1 MLGEKKYPVYFGALH
16 VGNPNE
22 ISLFSHAYRYFS
34 KLYTHPNGK
43 ALMTRRALVCGAS
56 AGIGAA
62 TALALASQGCEIVAL
77 ARGEANLTSLI
88 DRLPTAAGQKHRF
101 LALDVSDLS
110 ALERALTEHCAEFGG
125 FDILINNSGGP
136 PSGAI
141 LTATTAQFLAAFQ
154 QHLLAAHC
162 LAQLLLPQMQ
172 AKGFGR
178 IVNVISTSVKE
189 PLKDLGVSNTVRAAV
204 ASWAKTLASEVA
216 ADGITV
222 NNVLPGFTATA
233 RLQAIINRRMEK
245 GAAQSE
251 IEAALKSEVPAR
263 RFAQADEVAAAIA
276 FLASDAAG
284 YINGVN
290 LPVDGGR
297 TRSL

>member
-1 MLGEKKYPVYFGALH
+1 MKP
-16 VGNPNE
+16 
-22 ISLFSHAYRYFS
+22 
-34 KLYTHPNGK
+34 
-43 ALMTRRALVCGAS
+43 RRALVCGAS

-62 TALALASQGCEIVAL
+62 TALALAEQGCEIVAVSRTAANLQALL
-77 ARGEANLTSLI
+77 ARLPASVGQTHRLI
-88 DRLPTAAGQKHRF
+88 
-101 LALDVSDLS
+101 ALDIADVQ
-110 ALERALTEHCAEFGG
+110 ALESQVREHCAEFGAI
-125 FDILINNSGGP
+125 DILINNSGGP

-141 LTATTAQFLAAFQ
+141 ASATASQFLSAFQ

-162 LAQLLLPQMQ
+162 LAQLLLPAMRAQ
-172 AKGFGR
+172 AFGR
-178 IVNVISTSVKE
+178 IINVISTSVKE

-233 RLQAIINRRMEK
+233 RLQAIIDRRIEK
-245 GAAQSE
+245 SGAAQSD
-251 IEAALKSEVPAR
+251 IEAALKAEVPAR
-263 RFAQADEVAAAIA
+263 RFAEAHEVAAAIA

>member
-1 MLGEKKYPVYFGALH
+1 M
-16 VGNPNE
+16 NQ
-22 ISLFSHAYRYFS
+22 
-34 KLYTHPNGK
+34 
-43 ALMTRRALVCGAS
+43 RRALVCGAS

-62 TALALASQGCEIVAL
+62 TAFALASQGCEILAL
-77 ARGEANLTSLI
+77 ARTEASLQSLVQSLPSDAGQVHRFIALDVADLTSLET
-88 DRLPTAAGQKHRF
+88 RVRH
-101 LALDVSDLS
+101 
-110 ALERALTEHCAEFGG
+110 HCAEFGAI
-125 FDILINNSGGP
+125 DILINNSGGP
-136 PSGAI
+136 PSGPIA
-141 LTATTAQFLAAFQ
+141 TASASQFLAAFQ

-162 LAQLLLPQMQ
+162 LAQLLLPAMRER
-172 AKGFGR
+172 GFGR

-216 ADGITV
+216 ADGVTV

-233 RLQAIINRRMEK
+233 RLQAIIDRRIEK
-245 GAAQSE
+245 SGATQSE
-251 IEAALKSEVPAR
+251 IEAVLKAEVPAK
-263 RFAQADEVAAAIA
+263 RFAEAHEVAAAIA
-276 FLASDAAG
+276 FLASEAAG